1 MSNAHDKRS
10 PRVGR
15 GLKRG
20 WEKIQ
25 LDRVLSDTLRPLTI
39 CVSPRGLLFTLISYP
54 SFSTNLVPLCLFIP
68 LFLRLP
74 LALVFSFS
82 LCLMLSSFC
91 FLRPVLL
98 LFLSNLKL
106 VLSLAILCNLSEVSF
121 LTLASG
127 LQRVWN
133 CYECSV
139 YRSDTSSLREG

>member
-54 SFSTNLVPLCLFIP
+54 SFSTNLVPLCLFVP

-82 LCLMLSSFC
+82 LCLMLSSFLFSSPSTPFTPVPEFETC
-91 FLRPVLL
+91 TSPGHPLQFVRGVFSHPSVGVAKGVELLRV
-98 LFLSNLKL
+98 FSLS
-106 VLSLAILCNLSEVSF
+106 F
-121 LTLASG
+121 
-127 LQRVWN
+127 
-133 CYECSV
+133 
-139 YRSDTSSLREG
+139 